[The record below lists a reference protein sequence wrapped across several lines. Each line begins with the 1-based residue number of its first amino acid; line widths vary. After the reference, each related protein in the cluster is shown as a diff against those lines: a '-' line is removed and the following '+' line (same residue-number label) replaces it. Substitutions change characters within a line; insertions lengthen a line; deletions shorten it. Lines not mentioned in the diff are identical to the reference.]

1 MYKSWLLTR
10 ILPID
15 PRRHDM
21 LEGRRCFNLSRSD
34 VFIPFLTANILFAI
48 SVFTMVVVS
57 LFTKEIPR
65 DELGGLTW
73 PTINEPP
80 LAHGAI
86 GEDVEALEKLT
97 TMQMEGT
104 LIYFLCFAET
114 LNMTISWP

>member
-1 MYKSWLLTR
+1 
-10 ILPID
+10 
-15 PRRHDM
+15 M
-21 LEGRRCFNLSRSD
+21 LGVRRCFNLSRSV

-57 LFTKEIPR
+57 LFTKRIPR

-104 LIYFLCFAET
+104 LIYFLYFAET
-114 LNMTISWP
+114 LNMTISGP